1 MTIALNILRTEEKV
15 LCPAYISKIYSNCEI
30 QIALL
35 MILNEEK
42 GWHYLAIKKNYLH
55 DYMEWLQNKGAFYCS
70 NCRLSF
76 RTENKFKSHE
86 KVCKSKDFCGIVRD
100 HP

>member
-42 GWHYLAIKKNYLH
+42 GWHYLAVKKIICIITWN
-55 DYMEWLQNKGAFYCS
+55 D
-70 NCRLSF
+70 
-76 RTENKFKSHE
+76 FKT
-86 KVCKSKDFCGIVRD
+86 KVPFIARIVVFLLEQKINLNLMKKYVNLKISVEL
-100 HP
+100 